1 MAHCSFTSDE
11 RRRIDEVAQELD
23 GTTVDFFSDARPV
36 LSEQEWSLL
45 TRYVGACVRRALE
58 VGAMLR
64 AVAEAGVGE
73 PYSGRGRETFVR
85 SALAAW
91 RDSFAPVTD
100 VWRMAPIFERIP
112 GGQSRAEAD
121 VTALEVMATNR
132 MFTSLDDQYQ
142 TFFATEQ

>member
-23 GTTVDFFSDARPV
+23 DTIVDFFSDARSV
-36 LSEQEWSLL
+36 LSHQEWGLFRCYAAS
-45 TRYVGACVRRALE
+45 CVRRALE

-73 PYSGRGRETFVR
+73 PYPGRGRETFVR
-85 SALAAW
+85 NALAAW
-91 RDSFAPVTD
+91 RDSFAPVPD
-100 VWRMAPIFERIP
+100 VWRLAPIFEKMP
-112 GGQSRAEAD
+112 GGEGRALAD

-132 MFTSLDDQYQ
+132 MFTSLDDQFQ
-142 TFFATEQ
+142 TFFANDQ

>member
-11 RRRIDEVAQELD
+11 KRRIDEVAQELD
-23 GTTVDFFSDARPV
+23 GTIVDFFGDARSV
-36 LSEQEWSLL
+36 LSEQEWTLL
-45 TRYVGACVRRALE
+45 TRYAASCVRRALE

-73 PYSGRGRETFVR
+73 AYAGRGRETFVR
-85 SALAAW
+85 DALAAW
-91 RDSFAPVTD
+91 RDSFAPVPD
-100 VWRMAPIFERIP
+100 VWRLAPIFEKMP
-112 GGQSRAEAD
+112 GGECRAIAD

-142 TFFATEQ
+142 TFFASEQ